1 MGRIRSLCT
10 YDQSKRASSTRRQ
23 DDLIR
28 AGSHRK
34 ILNRIARR
42 RDDVEDG
49 WTLGVK
55 ISELNGMTFGALL
68 ERQGHFGDLAYG
80 G

>member
-1 MGRIRSLCT
+1 MGRIRDLRM
-10 YDQSKRASSTRRQ
+10 YDQRKRASSARRQ

-34 ILNRIARR
+34 ILNHVARS

-55 ISELNGMTFGALL
+55 ISELYGVTFGALL
-68 ERQGHFGDLAYG
+68 ECQGHFGDLAYVG
-80 G
+80 